1 MRLVRPRF
9 RLGTLMAVIT
19 VIATWCAFQA
29 NRARLERQV
38 EREVVALGGR
48 IDCSRTDWTT
58 LQPVPPPWYLAS
70 YERAMA
76 ALFSR
81 RYIRSVDVNER
92 EVSKE
97 CLAHVFQLPHLESFK
112 ARGCGLSDEHLRGLG
127 AAVHLVR
134 FEVESADVTDG
145 GLCGLSQL
153 HRLRFLHVG
162 STQATDE
169 TLKRIAD
176 LPCLVN
182 ISLSNKTMTGSSIQ
196 NLAAAQTLKVFTARA
211 PIGDEFLKVLATC
224 PNLKVLALL
233 SSRPRITD
241 GGVSH
246 LRNHPN
252 LTVVYVWGEQLTDAS
267 CESLEGLPN
276 LKHANV
282 VGWRTGFTKTL
293 SK

>member
-1 MRLVRPRF
+1 M
-9 RLGTLMAVIT
+9 
-19 VIATWCAFQA
+19 
-29 NRARLERQV
+29 N
-38 EREVVALGGR
+38 GR
-48 IDCSRTDWTT
+48 W
-58 LQPVPPPWYLAS
+58 PPC
-70 YERAMA
+70 
-76 ALFSR
+76 SR

-92 EVSKE
+92 EVSRE
-97 CLAHVFQLPHLESFK
+97 CLAHVFQLPHLESLK

-153 HRLRFLHVG
+153 HRLRFLRVG
-162 STQATDE
+162 GTQATDE
-169 TLKRIAD
+169 TLNRIAN

-182 ISLSNKTMTGSSIQ
+182 ISLSNKMMTGSSIQ
-196 NLAAAQTLKVFTARA
+196 KLAAAQTLNVFSAHG

-224 PNLKVLALL
+224 PNLKVLTLL
-233 SSRPRITD
+233 NRSRITD

-252 LTVVYVWGEQLTDAS
+252 LTVVYLFGEQLTDAS
-267 CESLEGLPN
+267 WESLAGLPN
-276 LKHANV
+276 LKHAKV
-282 VGWRTGFTKTL
+282 VGWRTGFTKGV